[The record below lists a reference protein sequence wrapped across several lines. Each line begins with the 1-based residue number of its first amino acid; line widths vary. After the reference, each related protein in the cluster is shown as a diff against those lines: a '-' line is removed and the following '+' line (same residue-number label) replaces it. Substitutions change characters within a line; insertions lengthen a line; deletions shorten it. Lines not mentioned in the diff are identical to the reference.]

1 MAQDVRYNNT
11 AFNAYECSQMTLS
24 EFGSTFGYVFED
36 SEEDIALVYQQCL
49 DLVAANTP
57 KEQKS
62 QSTKKVKNQVDETPP
77 TPVQKTGGEEEAV
90 TETQS

>member
-1 MAQDVRYNNT
+1 
-11 AFNAYECSQMTLS
+11 MTLS

-57 KEQKS
+57 IEQKP
-62 QSTKKVKNQVDETPP
+62 QSTKKVKNQKEAEPP

-90 TETQS
+90 TETQN